1 MRPVHL
7 FKFISANLR
16 RGFANAEGDAVPVE
30 ARESGPAGRTGPA
43 LTADPE
49 SGEPIHRVISGGAG
63 LQFKGS
69 GFYLTDYVR
78 KDSKSESSDRTSQA
92 TGTAA
97 PAPAAKPDAK
107 PDAKQATKA
116 APAAAPAPAAKKD

>member
-1 MRPVHL
+1 MLPL
-7 FKFISANLR
+7 PSPMPTYSYR
-16 RGFANAEGDAVPVE
+16 REDGTVFDVFQ
-30 ARESGPAGRTGPA
+30 RITDDA

-49 SGEPIHRVISGGAG
+49 TGQPVVRVISDGAG

-107 PDAKQATKA
+107 A
-116 APAAAPAPAAKKD
+116 APAAKPAPSVPTPSSTPAAKQD

>member
-1 MRPVHL
+1 MPTY
-7 FKFISANLR
+7 SYR
-16 RGFANAEGDAVPVE
+16 REDGTVFDVFQ
-30 ARESGPAGRTGPA
+30 RITDDA

-49 SGEPIHRVISGGAG
+49 TGLPVVRVISGGAG

-97 PAPAAKPDAK
+97 PTPEAKPDAK
-107 PDAKQATKA
+107 AASKATPVPAASPSPA
-116 APAAAPAPAAKKD
+116 APAKKD